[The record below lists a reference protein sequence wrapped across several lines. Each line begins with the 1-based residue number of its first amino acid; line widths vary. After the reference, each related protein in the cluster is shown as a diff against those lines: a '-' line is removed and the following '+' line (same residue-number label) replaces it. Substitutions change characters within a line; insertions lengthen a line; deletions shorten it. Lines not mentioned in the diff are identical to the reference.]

1 MLSAVLFSQEKKLI
15 KENSAYFL
23 IPSCWDRWTHTFTH
37 ANYNYYVCT
46 TAHKQNN
53 VLLALTLRSLL
64 FSRKSLLLLVHPHVL
79 SIHHH
84 HRRHFLVPY
93 IQHLLF
99 FIRRVSSYN
108 LTYLTRVSHHY
119 VTTTC
124 PFPFFDA
131 LCEGMLTHG
140 RTNSTHGF
148 TTKKANQKTKKTRR
162 HDQNITCYCWQ
173 SPMW

>member
-1 MLSAVLFSQEKKLI
+1 M
-15 KENSAYFL
+15 
-23 IPSCWDRWTHTFTH
+23 
-37 ANYNYYVCT
+37 CT

-124 PFPFFDA
+124 PFPFFFLFDA
-131 LCEGMLTHG
+131 LCEGMLTYG

-148 TTKKANQKTKKTRR
+148 TTKKAKQKTKKKLTGMTRTSLVIADNHLCGR
-162 HDQNITCYCWQ
+162 YTYMYVYVVNITCYILNRAGLLQ
-173 SPMW
+173 IGIHLYYTFYKYE